1 MKSTIKQ
8 LSLAAILS
16 LAAAS
21 AMADMSAAQD
31 TYVGG
36 DLGRAN
42 STGIGNSGTA
52 YGAFVGHEWD
62 KSFGVEMGYNH
73 FPSTNG
79 VSIYSISV
87 MGFDTLYF
95 DNANTVG
102 VMGMMGGNYSNTSG
116 YAGYGVSGIAF
127 SFGAGLRYNITN
139 NIDARLLYVRNDLAN
154 NSYYSQNAENLI
166 TLGAAYHF

>member
-1 MKSTIKQ
+1 MKSSIKQ
-8 LSLAAILS
+8 LTLAAVLS

-21 AMADMSAAQD
+21 SMADMNAATD

-52 YGAFVGHEWD
+52 FGAFVGHEWN
-62 KSFGVEMGYNH
+62 KEYGVELGYNH
-73 FPSTNG
+73 FPSANG

-87 MGFDTLYF
+87 TGFDTLYF
-95 DNANTVG
+95 DNAKTIGAIG
-102 VMGMMGGNYSNTSG
+102 VLGGNYSNASG
-116 YAGYGVSGIAF
+116 YAGSSMSGVAA
-127 SFGAGLRYNITN
+127 SFGAGLRYNIN
-139 NIDARLLYVRNDLAN
+139 SNIDARLMYIRNDLAN

-166 TLGAAYHF
+166 TLGAAWHF

>member
-21 AMADMSAAQD
+21 AMADMSQSQD

-52 YGAFVGHEWD
+52 YGAFVGHEWN
-62 KSFGVEMGYNH
+62 KEFGAELGYNH
-73 FPSTNG
+73 FPSANG

-87 MGFDTLYF
+87 TGFETLYF
-95 DNANTVG
+95 DSAKTIG
-102 VMGMMGGNYSNTSG
+102 VMGVLGGNYSNASG
-116 YAGYGVSGIAF
+116 YAGSSVSGVAL

-154 NSYYSQNAENLI
+154 NTYYSQNAENLI
-166 TLGAAYHF
+166 TLGAAWHF